1 MTNSKNIAET
11 VKAPKTIVAK
21 PEAKKAAAPKV
32 DEKSTVLVLATIENP
47 GKQFKVL
54 DKKLELSE
62 STKIKMTQANPKRP
76 SSKIY
81 QTYEMYKSAKTIG
94 QYAEKF
100 GKGWQAG
107 VKYDY
112 QHGFLTIS

>member
-1 MTNSKNIAET
+1 MSKSTKATKAIAEI
-11 VKAPKTIVAK
+11 KAPVAK
-21 PEAKKAAAPKV
+21 PEAPAAIMVIAEV
-32 DEKSTVLVLATIENP
+32 ENP

-54 DKKLELSE
+54 EKTIELSPE
-62 STKIKMTQANPKRP
+62 TKIKMLQANPKRP

-81 QTYEMYKSAKTIG
+81 GAYEKYKSAKTVG
-94 QYAEKF
+94 EYAEKF